1 MSFLGNLSL
10 NELSPMI
17 QVVQKSFEIRSHR
30 ELFNWLQEEIQH
42 FVPHNIVI
50 SAWGDFS
57 LDIICYDIVSPIPGL
72 RTENFSEAAILP
84 FLTTLFDR
92 WNHEDHLPYTVNADA
107 GFSLPED
114 TAEQVK
120 TAMQSMRSAI
130 VHGIK
135 DQRGRHDCLYVL
147 FGPEALGTDKAR
159 EALRVLLPFIDTAF
173 RQIAHL
179 PDQYLPTPTTALS
192 ELKTPEAQA
201 DTGNGD
207 NKLSP
212 RELDIM
218 EWVRA
223 GKTNQEIGMIL
234 DISAFTVKNHLQ
246 RIFKKLDVMNRAQ
259 AVSKI
264 DTLRQHLHLR

>member
-42 FVPHNIVI
+42 FIPHNIVI

-72 RTENFSEAAILP
+72 RTENFSEASIQP
-84 FLTTLFDR
+84 FLSTLFDR
-92 WNHEDHLPYTVNADA
+92 WTHENQAPYTVNAGS
-107 GFSLPED
+107 GFSLPNE
-114 TAEQVK
+114 TTEQVK
-120 TAMQSMRSAI
+120 AAMESMRSAI

-179 PDQYLPTPTTALS
+179 PDQYLSPAVGHPA
-192 ELKTPEAQA
+192 ELQSSLPLDNPGA
-201 DTGNGD
+201 D
-207 NKLSP
+207 NKLSS

-264 DTLRQHLHLR
+264 DAVRSHAR